1 MKVVGYMRVST
12 DGQVGEDKFGLASQ
26 MSQIEAYCRREGHE
40 ILGWY
45 KDEGKS
51 GASEDRP
58 ELDKIIYGDGVMNP
72 PCEAVVVA
80 KSDRIAR
87 DINIYFYYKHELMR
101 KGIKLLSVAEDFG
114 AMGEFSGILEA
125 LVQCIA
131 EMERKNI
138 NKRTSGGRMIKARR
152 GGYAGGR
159 APYGYKAAHH
169 KLVVVEEEAEAV
181 RKIFENPAISDWH
194 LAKWLNKAG
203 YPARSENGWSKSTVH
218 TIREN
223 EQFYRGKYDY
233 QGVEVEG
240 QHEAILKD
248 GFIAWEADS
257 DEVKKKFN
265 LENT

>member
-72 PCEAVVVA
+72 PTEAIVVA

-101 KGIKLLSVAEDFG
+101 KGIKLISVAEDFG
-114 AMGEFSGILEA
+114 AMGEFAGILEA

-138 NKRTSGGRMIKARR
+138 NKRTSGGRAIKARM

-159 APYGYKAAHH
+159 VPYGYKAVQH

-181 RKIFENPAISDWH
+181 RKIFENKRIGDTY
-194 LAKWLNKAG
+194 LAKWLNYAG
-203 YPARSENGWSKSTVH
+203 YPARSKNGWSKSTVH

-223 EQFYRGKYDY
+223 EKFYRGKYTY
-233 QGVEVEG
+233 QGIEVQG
-240 QHEAILKD
+240 QHEPILKD
-248 GFIAWEADS
+248 STPDWEKDFDAVK
-257 DEVKKKFN
+257 EKKKKK
-265 LENT
+265 